1 MKPALSGWC
10 IAILLLLAGPMLAQ
24 TTSPDVTERGLTE
37 TVPSD
42 AAPPD
47 SLPPDTGQS
56 ETPIVETAQG
66 EVGAVDENVAEL
78 GTGPDYAAWER
89 TASRSEAISELGR
102 GSSFALERLRA
113 DLVAW
118 RDQFQAEQS
127 VNAAR
132 FRTVE
137 SQITALGPVP
147 DDPQD
152 EAPEV
157 TERRVQ
163 LHEQL
168 TRLKAPGLLA
178 LEAHARAEGLI
189 TEIDALIRQSRESTL
204 LERGASPLDPRVW
217 GDAAEAYMT
226 RLDEF
231 KNEAVAILSS
241 GTRWQDFLTNI
252 AESIGLLVVALAL
265 LLRGRTVVLAAQARV
280 DAAQAATD
288 GQLQIGQ
295 GAWRFLISLGQIALP
310 LIGIYALQE
319 GLEATT
325 LIGLRGQIFV
335 DALLMAGV
343 YVVIGRWLGGQFETS
358 SILGHSRPDIQLR
371 YRARGRRYVSQIG
384 WIMGVGVLATSFLS
398 TGEASEAGWAVLFF
412 PIQLAL
418 GYSLFRMGQVLMR
431 AIPGGARS
439 NQKEATGSEHSNVFW
454 LVGRGA
460 ILVAFAGPILAALG
474 YGAAAN
480 AIVLPTV
487 MTLALLSVV
496 VLLQSFVFDLYSLLT
511 RSDGSG
517 QDALAPVLIG
527 FALSLVALPFVALIW
542 GARVEDLMEVWAR
555 FREGYSLG
563 ETRVSPTDILTLL
576 LVFGLGY
583 MLTRLLQGALRNSIL
598 PRTRLDLGGR
608 NAIVAGVGYMG
619 IVLAALVAVRS
630 TGLDLS
636 SLAIVAGALSVGI
649 GFGLQTIV
657 SNFVSGII
665 LLIER
670 PVSEGDW
677 IEVNGQ
683 MGYVRAISVRSTRI
697 ETFDRT
703 DVIIPNADL
712 VTGQVTNWTRG
723 NLVGRVIIPV
733 GVAYGTDT
741 KRVEAILN
749 EIAQD
754 HPMVILTPP
763 PSVLFMG
770 FGADSLD
777 FEIRAI
783 LRDINFMLVV
793 KSDMNHAI
801 NTRFAAEGIEIP
813 FAQRDIW
820 LRNPEALRP
829 PADPKQDPKEDP
841 A

>member
-1 MKPALSGWC
+1 MIPALSGWC
-10 IAILLLLAGPMLAQ
+10 IAILLFLAGPLLAQ
-24 TTSPDVTERGLTE
+24 TTSPD
-37 TVPSD
+37 TVQPE
-42 AAPPD
+42 AP
-47 SLPPDTGQS
+47 L
-56 ETPIVETAQG
+56 VATAQPDLEAAQESVA
-66 EVGAVDENVAEL
+66 EVGA
-78 GTGPDYAAWER
+78 GPDYAAWER

-113 DLVAW
+113 DLVDW

-132 FRTVE
+132 ISTVE
-137 SQITALGPVP
+137 SQIAALGPIP

-152 EAPEV
+152 EAV
-157 TERRVQ
+157 AVSERRDQ
-163 LHEQL
+163 LHDQL
-168 TRLKAPGLLA
+168 IRLKAPVLLA
-178 LEAHARAEGLI
+178 LEAQARAEGLI
-189 TEIDALIRQSRESTL
+189 TEIDSLIRQSRETTL
-204 LERGASPLDPRVW
+204 LERGPSPLDPRIW
-217 GDAAEAYMT
+217 GDAAEAFVT
-226 RLDEF
+226 RLEEF
-231 KNEAVAILSS
+231 KNEAVAILRS
-241 GTRWQDFLTNI
+241 GTRWQDFSTNI
-252 AESIGLLVVALAL
+252 AESIGLLVVAFAL
-265 LLRGRTVVLAAQARV
+265 LLRGRSVVLSAQARV
-280 DAAQAATD
+280 DAAEAATD
-288 GQLQIGQ
+288 GQAWIGQ
-295 GAWRFLISLGQIALP
+295 GAWRFLISLGHIALP
-310 LIGIYALQE
+310 LIGIFALQE

-325 LIGLRGQIFV
+325 LVGLRGQIFV
-335 DALLMAGV
+335 DALLEAGV
-343 YVVIGRWLGGQFETS
+343 YLVIGRWLAGQFETT
-358 SILGHSRPDIQLR
+358 SILGHSRPEIQLH
-371 YRARGRRYVSQIG
+371 YRARARRSVSQIG
-384 WIMGVGVLATSFLS
+384 WTMGAGVLATAFLS
-398 TGEASEAGWAVLFF
+398 TGEASDPGWAVLFF

-418 GYSLFRMGQVLMR
+418 AYSLFRLGWVLMR
-431 AIPGGARS
+431 SVPGGSRS
-439 NQKEATGSEHSNVFW
+439 SPKETTGSDHSNVFW
-454 LVGRGA
+454 LVGRGT

-474 YGAAAN
+474 YGEAAN

-496 VLLQSFVFDLYSLLT
+496 VLLQFFVFDLYSLLT

-527 FALSLVALPFVALIW
+527 FALALLALPFVALIW
-542 GARVEDLMEVWAR
+542 GAQVEDLMEIWGR

-563 ETRVSPTDILTLL
+563 ETRVSPTDLITLL

-619 IVLAALVAVRS
+619 IVLSALVAMRS

-683 MGYVRAISVRSTRI
+683 MGYVRDISVRSTRI

-749 EIAQD
+749 EIAQA

-783 LRDINFMLVV
+783 LRDINFMLAV
-793 KSDMNHAI
+793 KSDMNHAV

-829 PADPKQDPKEDP
+829 PADLNQDPKEKP